1 MENNNLHEKTDS
13 RNMNLYGKKTVAV
26 PAPKPEIGIDTE
38 HEFISNI
45 IDNGVASSIDIS
57 VLSNFTQM
65 SQQRNTMYDLLDA
78 MAEDSTM
85 AAVLETYAEDATEYN
100 DQGRIIWADSNDDR
114 VLAFVNYLL
123 DTLKIDS
130 NIYKWTYSLCKYGDL
145 YLRLFRESTVYGE
158 THKNDRDLLN
168 EDVKINAY
176 KRSDHFV
183 HYVEMCPNPAEMFEL
198 TRFGKTAAYIKADVT
213 ALEMQDNLL
222 FYNYKINRSSND
234 VNVYPATEFV
244 HASLEDNIS
253 RSPEEIT
260 LFENDADYESD
271 TNGITYSVRRGQSL
285 LYKAFRIWRQLQLL
299 ENSILLNRLTKSS
312 IVRVVNVEVGDMPKE
327 SVGPHLRGIKT
338 LFEQK
343 SAIQDSMSMTEYAN
357 PGPIDNTVYVPT
369 HNGQGSISTQEIGGN
384 VDVKGLADID
394 YFKNKLYSAVRIPKQ
409 YLGDTDD
416 ATGFNGGS
424 ALSLV
429 SSRYAKLTKRI
440 QNTLIQAI
448 TDIINIMLLDKGMDS
463 YINKFKLHIT
473 PPTTQEE
480 IDRRESVGARIS
492 QIGDIINLCGDI
504 EDVKTRL
511 DILKSLLSDVIT
523 DEEVIA
529 DIQAEIDRL
538 EKTEEEEM
546 SDMSEDDDMRD
557 MGSEFSGM
565 PSGGGGR
572 RERPDMDMPD
582 MDMPDMGS
590 EAMPEN
596 PGGGSDETLPS
607 IADIGIDMTD
617 NTGAEQA

>member
-26 PAPKPEIGIDTE
+26 PPPKPEIGIDTE
-38 HEFISNI
+38 NEFISNI
-45 IDNGVASSIDIS
+45 IDNGVASPVDIS
-57 VLSNFTQM
+57 VINNFTQM

-100 DQGRIIWADSNDDR
+100 DQGRIMWADSNDDR
-114 VLAFVNYLL
+114 VLAYVNYLL

-158 THKNDRDLLN
+158 SDKNKRDLLN
-168 EDVKINAY
+168 EDVKINAF
-176 KRSDHFV
+176 KKSDHFV

-198 TRFGKTAAYIKADVT
+198 TKFGKTAAYIKADVS

-234 VNVYPATEFV
+234 VNVFPATEFV
-244 HASLEDNIS
+244 HASLEDNVS

-260 LFENDADYESD
+260 LFEDEKDYESD
-271 TNGITYSVRRGQSL
+271 VNGVTYSVRRGQSL
-285 LYKAFRIWRQLQLL
+285 LYKSFKIWRQLQLL

-312 IVRVVNVEVGDMPKE
+312 IVRIVNVEVGDMPKE

-343 SAIQDSMSMTEYAN
+343 SAIQDSVAMTEYTN

-369 HNGQGSISTQEIGGN
+369 HNGQGTINTQDIGGN

-394 YFKNKLYSAVRIPKQ
+394 YFKNKLYAAVRIPKQ

-416 ATGFNGGS
+416 ATGFNGGT

-440 QNTLIQAI
+440 QNTIIQAI
-448 TDIINIMLLDKGMDS
+448 TDVVNIMLLDKGMDS

-511 DILKSLLSDVIT
+511 EILKSLLSDVIT
-523 DEEVIA
+523 DADVIA
-529 DIQAEIDRL
+529 EIQAEIDRL

-546 SDMSEDDDMRD
+546 ADDGDNDLPD

-565 PSGGGGR
+565 SGGGGGGMG
-572 RERPDMDMPD
+572 ERPDMDTPD

-590 EAMPEN
+590 EAMPQEA
-596 PGGGSDETLPS
+596 GGGSDETLPS

-617 NTGAEQA
+617 NSGSEEV